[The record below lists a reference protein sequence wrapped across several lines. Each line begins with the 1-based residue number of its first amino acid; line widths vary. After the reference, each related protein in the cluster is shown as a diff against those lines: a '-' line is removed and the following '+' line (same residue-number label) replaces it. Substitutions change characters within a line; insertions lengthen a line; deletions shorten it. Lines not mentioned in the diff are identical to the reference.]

1 MSATRL
7 MTVEELTSLEGV
19 ERHEIVRGV
28 LVTMPPSNFE
38 HSDIALGI
46 AATLRQHVMERRLGR
61 VVGGNAGF
69 ILQRNP
75 DTLLAPDAAFV
86 RTDRLPP
93 ADERERF
100 LAVVPD
106 LVVEV
111 VSPTDRARDVEEKVQ
126 LYLEAGVQV
135 ALVVYPRLRHI
146 RTYSSDGS
154 SRLYRHD
161 ETLDLDS
168 VVPGFSLSVAEV
180 FA

>member
-1 MSATRL
+1 
-7 MTVEELTSLEGV
+7 
-19 ERHEIVRGV
+19 
-28 LVTMPPSNFE
+28 
-38 HSDIALGI
+38 
-46 AATLRQHVMERRLGR
+46 

-111 VSPTDRARDVEEKVQ
+111 VSPNDRARDIEEKVQ
-126 LYLEAGVQV
+126 IYLESGVIV
-135 ALVVYPRLRHI
+135 ALVVYPRLRQI
-146 RTYSSDGS
+146 RTYSCDGS